1 MSRRSALLS
10 IFLISLA
17 AIIIEIN
24 YTRIFSFKL
33 YYYFTYFIIGI
44 ALLGL
49 GSGGALVSISTRV
62 RSTDPSRLV
71 AGCCL
76 AGSASVLVGYWIIA
90 LTPLSATELTLQPL
104 ELGKLLLLTLALFV
118 PFLMVGVAIATILST
133 RTRDFGRLYGADL
146 VGAGLGCTLSVP
158 LMASVSPPSCV
169 MLAGLALAVASR
181 FASPDPVG
189 RRGWGLLATIHLAAA
204 LLPGAI
210 PDVETDSN
218 KSIADVPRMS
228 RTGLRFGTRPR
239 HFGRALFSQWSPV
252 FRVDVTHATSDTL
265 LLHHDGQ
272 VGSALHRFDGDFDA
286 LPHLTTDPRS
296 LPFTVLPRG
305 ARVLI
310 IGAAGGHEVLA
321 SLYHGADAVTGV
333 ELNPV
338 TVSLVTDVFADYV
351 GNLAQRE
358 GVSIVN
364 AEGRSFLKE
373 TDARYDLIWLV
384 APDSYAAMNAATAGA
399 YVLSES
405 YLYTVEMIRESL
417 AHLGPGGVLCAQFGE
432 YDYDRKPLRTTRY
445 LATAREALRAAGVEP
460 FARHVLVA
468 TASDMSSFQ
477 LSTVL
482 LRKAPFGDEE
492 VGRFLAGVA
501 GVRDGGARHPG
512 DESADGPVAAVISL
526 PPAQLEQWLE
536 AFAYDVSH
544 VTDDSP
550 FFWHFTRFRDVLR
563 SPMRA
568 AVIDWE
574 DTIGERVLLTLLA
587 VASLV
592 AAAMLLLPFAFVG
605 REWRALPYKL
615 PSTAYFAALG
625 LGFMLL
631 EISLIQMLTLFLGF
645 PTYSLSVTLFSLL
658 VFSGIGSLLSDRYA
672 GRRNRALAA
681 LAALVVSLVLVYLL
695 GLPLLVD
702 RWISAPLVLRIA
714 VTVALI
720 APLGLCLGAFLP
732 LGLASVAALSS
743 HPREYVA
750 WAWAVNGFFSVIS
763 SVLAALLAM
772 SFGFQAVLLA
782 AAAVYLLGV
791 AAFARVPAPA
801 PASPAGPRPSG

>member
-1 MSRRSALLS
+1 MSRRSALVS

-17 AIIIEIN
+17 AIVIEIN

-49 GSGGALVSISTRV
+49 GSGGALVSISARV
-62 RSTDPSRLV
+62 RATDPSRLV
-71 AGCCL
+71 AACCL

-90 LTPLSATELTLQPL
+90 LTPLSATELTLRPL
-104 ELGKLLLLTLALFV
+104 ELAKLLLLTLALFV
-118 PFLMVGVAIATILST
+118 PFLMVGVAIATILGT
-133 RTRDFGRLYGADL
+133 RTREFGRLYGADL

-158 LMASVSPPSCV
+158 LMASVSPPSGV

-181 FASPDPVG
+181 FASTDPEG
-189 RRGWGLLATIHLAAA
+189 RRGWGLLAAIHLAAA
-204 LLPGAI
+204 LLPGAL
-210 PDVETDSN
+210 PDVETDGN

-228 RTGLRFGTRPR
+228 RTGIRFGKLQR

-252 FRVDVTHATSDTL
+252 FRVDVTHVTSDTL

-286 LPHLTTDPRS
+286 LPHLASDPRR
-296 LPFTVLPRG
+296 LPFAVLPRG
-305 ARVLI
+305 PRVLI

-321 SLYHGADAVTGV
+321 SLYHGAEEVTGV

-338 TVSLVTDVFADYV
+338 TVSLVTDVYADYV
-351 GNLAQRE
+351 GNLTQRE
-358 GVSIVN
+358 RVSIVN
-364 AEGRSFLKE
+364 AEGRSFLKKR
-373 TDARYDLIWLV
+373 DDRYDLIWLV

-417 AHLGPGGVLCAQFGE
+417 AHLAPGGVLCAQFGE
-432 YDYDRKPLRTTRY
+432 YDYENKPLRTTRY
-445 LATAREALRAAGVEP
+445 LATARAALRAAGVEP

-468 TASDMSSFQ
+468 TASDQSGFQ

-482 LRKAPFGDEE
+482 LRRTPFGEAE
-492 VGRFLAGVA
+492 VGRFLDGVA
-501 GVRDGGARHPG
+501 SVRDGDARHPG
-512 DESADGPVAAVISL
+512 DPPADGPVGAVISL
-526 PPAQLEQWLE
+526 AAAPLEDWLE
-536 AFAYDVSH
+536 AFPYDVSQ

-563 SPMRA
+563 SPIRA
-568 AVIDWE
+568 TVVDWE
-574 DTIGERVLLTLLA
+574 DSIGERVLLTLLV

-605 REWRALPYKL
+605 REWRALPHKL
-615 PSTAYFAALG
+615 PVTAYFAALG

-658 VFSGIGSLLSDRYA
+658 VFSGIGSLLSGRYA

-681 LAALVVSLVLVYLL
+681 LVALLLGLVLVYLV
-695 GLPLLVD
+695 GLPVLVD
-702 RWISAPLVLRIA
+702 RWISAPLGLRIA
-714 VTVALI
+714 VTVALM

-732 LGLASVAALSS
+732 LGLTSVASLSS

-772 SFGFQAVLLA
+772 SFGFQVVLIA
-782 AAAVYLLGV
+782 AAAIYLLGV
-791 AAFARVPAPA
+791 AAFARVPQPA
-801 PASPAGPRPSG
+801 LAGAAESGPSV